1 VLFLPLPDELL
12 GGCELPADLGEMAAV
27 GREMV
32 ASVAGFS
39 ELTVLASYVRF

>member
-32 ASVAGFS
+32 ASVAPLT
-39 ELTVLASYVRF
+39 ELSMMF